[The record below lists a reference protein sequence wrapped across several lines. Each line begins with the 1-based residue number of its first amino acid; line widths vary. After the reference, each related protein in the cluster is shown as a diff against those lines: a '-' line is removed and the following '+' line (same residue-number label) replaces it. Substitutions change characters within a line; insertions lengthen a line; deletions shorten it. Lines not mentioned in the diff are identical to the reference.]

1 MSLVNDM
8 LRDLEQR
15 NESTAHVPGQQS
27 GVKAAQYVEESP
39 ASNAPRIA
47 LWLIGIVAV
56 VTTCWLLWLETST
69 ENRSSDS
76 QVDSASSSL
85 AATKGKDTARLT
97 DTSGRVDTPD
107 VSVAPDEKRAGK
119 DVAAMG
125 SMPVATAELTATV
138 AISDIKWAGA
148 DFGGDLVVR
157 LNGDADIQVL
167 NQKDNVIVVA
177 IDDVALKTTLPAIT
191 SDYIN
196 RLDIAEDA
204 DRNRTLLTLTTT
216 RKSQFSFRVQTSPTT
231 LILGVIPEEVSQPVK
246 DITESGAV
254 AKIEPS
260 TPLKPLTVINVS
272 PDKPSIRSG
281 AELQVNMAD
290 ASALN
295 SAVVSKPVN
304 KSTNALTDR
313 QFSDRARRLI
323 TKGQR
328 EAAETLLTKG
338 IAQNRLKAEQ
348 SRVLLST
355 LLLSKGE
362 TGAAQILIQQSRDLH
377 PDNSDLKKL
386 QARIWMAEGKADQAI
401 DLLSTHAPL
410 LSTDFEYHELLA
422 SAYQQVNNPE
432 ESARIYFQLLQS
444 NNSTPRWWI
453 GMGYALEQVKRY
465 ADARNAYQSALQIP
479 TIDSRLKSY
488 ARQRINALSGR

>member
-39 ASNAPRIA
+39 ASSAPRIV

-69 ENRSSDS
+69 QTDS

-85 AATKGKDTARLT
+85 AATNGQNTAGLA
-97 DTSGRVDTPD
+97 DTSRHVDTPD
-107 VSVAPDEKRAGK
+107 ISVAPDDNRAEK

-125 SMPVATAELTATV
+125 IMPTATDDQLTATV

-167 NQKDNVIVVA
+167 NQKDNMIVVA

-191 SDYIN
+191 SGYIN

-231 LILGVIPEEVSQPVK
+231 LILGVIPEEMSQSVK

-254 AKIEPS
+254 AKAES
-260 TPLKPLTVINVS
+260 SAPLKPLTVIHVS

-295 SAVVSKPVN
+295 AAVVSKPVN

-328 EAAETLLTKG
+328 EEAEKLLTKG

-362 TGAAQILIQQSRDLH
+362 TGAAQTLIQQSRDLH

-386 QARIWMAEGKADQAI
+386 QARIWMAEDKAASAI

-410 LSTDFEYHELLA
+410 ISTDFEYHELLA
-422 SAYQQVNNPE
+422 NAYQQANNPE